1 MQENSLLEIR
11 HLSVTFHHNG
21 RETIA
26 VDSVSFRVGKK
37 EILGIVG
44 ESGSGKSVTALSVLG
59 LIPNPPGK
67 VEVEAIRLKDS
78 SGGWIRLDH
87 LSERELQQIRGRKV
101 SMIFQEPMTSL
112 NPVFPCGDQVS
123 ETLRHHLGMSKK
135 EARQRSL
142 ELFSEVSL
150 PDPPR
155 IFRSYPHELSG
166 GQKQRV
172 MIAMAISCNPS
183 LLIAD
188 EPTTALDVSVQKTIL
203 ELLKRLQQQREMS
216 IIFITHDLGLIS
228 RFADRILV
236 MYQGRIIEEG
246 TVNRVF
252 GSPEQPYTQG
262 LIACRP
268 PLGLRLKRLPTVSDY
283 LEGKQLSAE
292 SEQVAGGSWQG
303 STIRPPASGIWREI
317 VSPEQRFL
325 EHQKLYNAEP
335 ILKVKH
341 VGKQFSSKKGWL
353 ERKEHPVRAVNDVSF
368 FLFPGETL
376 GIVGESGCGKTTLS
390 RVILQLIPP
399 SEGRILYRD
408 RDITTLTR
416 HALKVLHRELQIVFQ
431 DPYSSLNPR
440 MAVGEA
446 IREPMEVH
454 HLYGNKHNRI
464 NKVHELLLKVG
475 LQTEHYYRYPHEFSG
490 GQRQRICIARALAV
504 DPRLI
509 ICDESVSALD
519 ISIQAQILNLL
530 NDLKHEFRLTYIFI
544 SHDLNVVN
552 YMADRLIVMKNGKIV
567 EMGDPDEIYRNP
579 KSEYT
584 RVLLEA
590 NR

>member
-1 MQENSLLEIR
+1 MHENRLLD
-11 HLSVTFHHNG
+11 VTQLTVAFRKDG
-21 RETIA
+21 RETLA
-26 VDSVSFRVGKK
+26 VESISFGVGTK

-59 LIPNPPGK
+59 LIPDPPGK
-67 VEVEAIRLKDS
+67 VNVESIWLRGH
-78 SGGWIRLDH
+78 SGEEIRLDQ
-87 LSERELQQIRGRKV
+87 LTERELQKIRGRSV

-112 NPVFPCGDQVS
+112 NPVFTCGDQVA
-123 ETLRHHLGMSKK
+123 ETLRRHLGMSKN
-135 EARQRSL
+135 EARQRSF

-150 PDPPR
+150 PDPLR
-155 IFRSYPHELSG
+155 IFHSYPHELSG

-203 ELLKRLQQQREMS
+203 DLLKRLQKQREMS
-216 IIFITHDLGLIS
+216 ILFITHDLGLIS

-246 TVNRVF
+246 AVSRVF
-252 GSPEQPYTQG
+252 GSPEQPYTKG

-268 PLGLRLKRLPTVSDY
+268 PLGIRLKRLPTVSDY
-283 LEGKQLSAE
+283 LESKQLSAE
-292 SEQVAGGSWQG
+292 SEQAAVGSWQK
-303 STIRPPASGIWREI
+303 STIRHPASGIWREI
-317 VSPEQRFL
+317 VSPEQRFR
-325 EHQKLYNAEP
+325 EHQKLYSDEP
-335 ILKVKH
+335 ILKVEH
-341 VGKQFSSKKGWL
+341 VGKQFSSGKGWF
-353 ERKEHPVRAVNDVSF
+353 ERKQHPTRAVNDVSF
-368 FLFPGETL
+368 FLYPGETL

-390 RVILQLIPP
+390 RVILQLIPA

-408 RDITTLTR
+408 REITTLTR
-416 HALKVLHRELQIVFQ
+416 RALKVLHKELQIVFQ

-440 MAVGEA
+440 MAIGEA

-454 HLYGNKHNRI
+454 HLYGNRRGRI
-464 NKVHELLLKVG
+464 NKVNELLLQVG
-475 LQTEHYYRYPHEFSG
+475 LQPEHYYRYPHEFSG

-504 DPRLI
+504 APRLI

-530 NDLKHEFRLTYIFI
+530 NDLKREFRLTYIFI

-552 YMADRLIVMKNGKIV
+552 YMADRLIVMKDGKIV
-567 EMGDPDEIYRNP
+567 ELGDPDEIYRNP